1 MNRAHVTA
9 FFLILWHD
17 ASHSFVV
24 CWPAVCRSR
33 LQAAKSW
40 TDIRN
45 NRYNTKNNAYN
56 SLGSAE
62 YVDMAS

>member
-1 MNRAHVTA
+1 MTARRA
-9 FFLILWHD
+9 FFLIQWHD
-17 ASHSFVV
+17 APHSFVV
-24 CWPAVCRSR
+24 CWPGPAVCRSR

-45 NRYNTKNNAYN
+45 NRYNTRNNAYN